1 MATMHPADGNM
12 IALESERKVYDTLKA
27 QLKDKVHVFYSVQ
40 WQNIERDGTARLGEA
55 DFIIVDP
62 DNGMLVLECKGGTR
76 ITYDYGVWTLYTGR
90 TSRILKESP
99 FAQARKSMFDL
110 IDRYKQLYNRNF
122 PGAFASAAIFPHYN
136 LTMGFSPDQTAN
148 NTIQFSDMNDL
159 QRKINYIFH
168 SVSVSKQMSKD
179 DFESVIQLIAGD
191 SSSTPPI
198 GAIFGRST
206 EMLAELDNGI
216 EANLS
221 MLHNYDE
228 AIIVGPAGT
237 GKTYMA
243 VLKAEEYAHQGN
255 KVLYVCFNRLNA
267 QRVKKNFADYGIPV
281 DCYTFHGLVQ
291 KIIGYSIMSSMD
303 ISLPGIDTI
312 LSGYDC
318 PKYDAIIVD
327 EAQDFAEGWAFALRT
342 CFLKDE
348 MHPRLY
354 VFYDEDQN
362 IYDRNFGEAFFIKYP
377 PFVLRRNLRNTQN
390 IWTWLCDKTQ
400 LGQVSVANQVSGI
413 DPVTYSAKNSGLALN
428 WVTKQVGE
436 LVSQGIKP
444 SDIVILTD
452 MRMNNTP
459 LVLACGNIAGIPITD
474 ITVEELTDDSIAVS
488 TAYAYKGLES
498 PVVFYLS
505 RADMPVDSKLE
516 YVAFSRAKCLLYV
529 VKYK

>member
-1 MATMHPADGNM
+1 
-12 IALESERKVYDTLKA
+12 
-27 QLKDKVHVFYSVQ
+27 
-40 WQNIERDGTARLGEA
+40 
-55 DFIIVDP
+55 
-62 DNGMLVLECKGGTR
+62 
-76 ITYDYGVWTLYTGR
+76 
-90 TSRILKESP
+90 
-99 FAQARKSMFDL
+99 MFQMKNS
-110 IDRYKQLYNRNF
+110 I
-122 PGAFASAAIFPHYN
+122 
-136 LTMGFSPDQTAN
+136 
-148 NTIQFSDMNDL
+148 MNDL

-168 SVSVSKQMSKD
+168 SVPVSKQMSKD

-191 SSSTPPI
+191 SSSIPPI

-221 MLHNYDE
+221 MLHNYNE

-243 VLKAEEYAHQGN
+243 VLKAEEYARQGN

-267 QRVKKNFADYGIPV
+267 QHIKKWFADFEIPA
-281 DCYTFHGLVQ
+281 DCNTFHGLVQ
-291 KIIGYSIMSSMD
+291 KVIGYSMMSSID

-312 LSGYDC
+312 LSGYDY

-327 EAQDFAEGWAFALRT
+327 EAQDFAEGWALALRT

-400 LGQVSVANQVSGI
+400 LGQVSIANQVSGME
-413 DPVTYSAKNSGLALN
+413 PLTYSAKNSGLALN
-428 WVTKQVGE
+428 WITKQISE
-436 LVSQGIKP
+436 LVFQGIKP
-444 SDIVILTD
+444 SDITILTD
-452 MRMNNTP
+452 VRMHKSP
-459 LVLACGNIAGIPITD
+459 LALAGGNIAGIPITD
-474 ITVEELTDDSIAVS
+474 ITVEELASDSIAVS
-488 TAYAYKGLES
+488 TVYEYIGLES
-498 PVVFYLS
+498 PVIIYLTRADSDDNKLDYVAYS
-505 RADMPVDSKLE
+505 RA
-516 YVAFSRAKCLLYV
+516 RCILYV

>member
-1 MATMHPADGNM
+1 MATMHPANGDM
-12 IALESERKVYDTLKA
+12 ITLESERKVYDALKA

-40 WQNIERDGTARLGEA
+40 WQNIEKDGSTRLGEA

-62 DNGMLVLECKGGTR
+62 DNGMMVLECKGGTR
-76 ITYDYGVWTLYTGR
+76 ITYDYGVWTLYTGSSPR
-90 TSRILKESP
+90 LLKESP

-110 IDRYKQLYNRNF
+110 VSRYKQLYNRNF
-122 PGAFASAAIFPHYN
+122 PGTFVSAAIFPHYN
-136 LTMGFSPDQTAN
+136 LPMGFSPDQTAS
-148 NTIQFSDMNDL
+148 NTINFSDMNDL
-159 QRKINYIFH
+159 QRKINFIFH
-168 SVSVSKQMSKD
+168 SAPVSKQMSKD
-179 DFESVIQLIAGD
+179 DFDGVIQLIAGD
-191 SSSTPPI
+191 SSSMPPI

-243 VLKAEEYAHQGN
+243 VLKAEEYARHGY

-267 QRVKKNFADYGIPV
+267 QRIKKSFANSGLPV

-291 KIIGYSIMSSMD
+291 KVIGYSAMSSMD
-303 ISLPGIDTI
+303 ISLPAIDTV
-312 LSGYDC
+312 LSSHGC

-348 MHPRLY
+348 THPKLY

-362 IYDRNFGEAFFIKYP
+362 IYNRDFGEAFFIKYP
-377 PFVLRRNLRNTQN
+377 PFILRRNLRNTQN
-390 IWTWLCDKTQ
+390 IWKWLCEKTQ
-400 LGQVSVANQVSGI
+400 LGQISITNQVSGME
-413 DPVTYSAKNSGLALN
+413 PVTYSAKNSGLALN
-428 WVTKQVGE
+428 WIAKQISE
-436 LVSQGIKP
+436 LVSQGIRP
-444 SDIVILTD
+444 SDITILTD
-452 MRMNNTP
+452 VRMNNTP

-474 ITVEELTDDSIAVS
+474 ITVEELTSDSIAVS

-498 PVVFYLS
+498 PVVIYVS
-505 RADMPVDSKLE
+505 KQDVVTDSKLE

-529 VKYK
+529 VRYK